1 MSEENEVHV
10 HVGRVRGGRK
20 GMSEENEV
28 HVGRVRGGRKG
39 MSEENEVHEVE

>member
-1 MSEENEVHV
+1 
-10 HVGRVRGGRK
+10 
-20 GMSEENEV
+20 MSEENEV